1 MKFRHFLTSLA
12 SVLVLIASVSF
23 LGACSANDNPSRGD
37 IPTPVPSTEASVTF
51 ILKDSNSSSEIA
63 AVRAWVLIDKRTYIV
78 LSDEA
83 SGKIQVSFPGI
94 RNGHVGL
101 SAVTAEGRVWLA
113 NLAGMTFENGI
124 AYDQTV
130 EMTEDEGVQLWE
142 GGPKFASVNVGAASP
157 ADYGLFFAWGSTEDN
172 TSLGKTYSWTNT
184 PFYTGDGTTHSWSK
198 YTTGGET
205 LDAADDAASANWGGE
220 WRTPTVEEYQAL
232 TDGKNV
238 IATWTEDYDGTGVS
252 GLVFTGARE
261 GYTDKGIFL
270 VAGGVN
276 MNNEVKGDRQ
286 GGGYWSATLAAADT
300 VRSMNFRPQ
309 GASVYHHLRYFGC
322 SVRPVKG
329 KAAPVVVPEDLSDVR
344 LIDLGLPSGTK
355 WASRDIGAEGEG
367 KPGLFFAYGE
377 VEGYDYVTFT
387 QRNFFWDTYK
397 WNDGG
402 QTRAG
407 INKYYAGDGK
417 TELDP
422 EDDAAVMLWGGNW
435 RMPTAVE
442 VQELVDG
449 CTSEVTT
456 IEGQAGRLFT
466 SKTNGETIFFPL
478 SGDLAKDE
486 VKARDERG
494 YYWTTT
500 LTDTDT
506 SKAMVLY
513 MGPSAV
519 KCFPAIRFGGRP
531 IRPVQ

>member
-1 MKFRHFLTSLA
+1 MRLRSLFKSLA
-12 SVLVLIASVSF
+12 SVLVLIASIPF
-23 LGACSANDNPSRGD
+23 LGACSVNDNPSGGD

-51 ILKDSNSSSEIA
+51 TLKDSNSSSEIS
-63 AVRAWVLIDKRTYIV
+63 AVKAWVLIDNMTYIV
-78 LSDEA
+78 SPDGA
-83 SGKIQVSFPGI
+83 SGKIQVSFPGFY
-94 RNGHVGL
+94 NGHVGL

-113 NLAGMTFENGI
+113 NLSGMTFENGT

-130 EMTEDEGVQLWE
+130 EMTEDKGVQLWK
-142 GGPKFASVNVGAASP
+142 GGPEFATVNLGAASP
-157 ADYGLFFAWGSTEDN
+157 TDYGLFFAWGATTDN
-172 TSLGKTYSWTNT
+172 TSMGLPYSWLTT
-184 PFYTGDGTTHSWSK
+184 PYYTGDGTTHSWSK
-198 YTTGGET
+198 YTSGGET
-205 LDAADDAASANWGGE
+205 LDPADDAASVNWGGE

-252 GLVFTGARE
+252 GLIFTGAKE
-261 GYTDKGIFL
+261 GYTDKSIFL

-322 SVRPVKG
+322 SIRPVKG
-329 KAAPVVVPEDLSDVR
+329 KIAVPEDLSDVR

-367 KPGLFFAYGE
+367 KSGQFFAFGE
-377 VEGYDYVTFT
+377 LEGYDYVTYT
-387 QRNFFWDTYK
+387 QRYFFWDTYK

-402 QTRAG
+402 QTSAG

-422 EDDAAVMLWGGNW
+422 EDDAAVKLWGGNW

-442 VQELVDG
+442 VQELIDG
-449 CTSEVTT
+449 CTSELTT
-456 IEGQAGRLFT
+456 IDGQTVRLFT
-466 SKTNGETIFFPL
+466 SKTNGETILFPV

-486 VKARDERG
+486 VKGRNERG
-494 YYWTTT
+494 YYWSKTVNEE
-500 LTDTDT
+500 DT
-506 SKAMVLY
+506 SQAMVLFL
-513 MGPSAV
+513 GPNAV
-519 KCFPAIRFGGRP
+519 GCYPAIRFGGRP